1 MEKLKVN
8 AAMTEISTNLKKE
21 YFVQGKK
28 FKHVTTELPYKLLK
42 KLARNKVNDQ
52 ESYQFGTIGKS
63 NVATPGTSRKERR
76 ESGNFEAFYN
86 GDRYKLVRSEKY
98 DEKKKKSIAVETY
111 ELIEG

>member
-1 MEKLKVN
+1 MDKVKVN

-28 FKHVTTELPYKLLK
+28 FKRVTTELPYKLLK
-42 KLARNKVNDQ
+42 KLARNKVNKQD
-52 ESYQFGTIGKS
+52 SYQPGTLGKS
-63 NVATPGTSRKERR
+63 PVSTVLSRKERR
-76 ESGNFEAFYN
+76 KQDNFTPLYN
-86 GDRYKLVRSEKY
+86 ANRYKLVRTEKY

>member
-1 MEKLKVN
+1 MEKVKVN
-8 AAMTEISTNLKKE
+8 AAMTEISTKLKKE

-42 KLARNKVNDQ
+42 KLARNKVNEQ

-63 NVATPGTSRKERR
+63 PVAVELSRKERR
-76 ESGNFEAFYN
+76 KKDNFTPLYN
-86 GDRYKLVRSEKY
+86 ANRYKLARSEKY
-98 DEKKKKSIAVETY
+98 DEKKKKNVTVEAY